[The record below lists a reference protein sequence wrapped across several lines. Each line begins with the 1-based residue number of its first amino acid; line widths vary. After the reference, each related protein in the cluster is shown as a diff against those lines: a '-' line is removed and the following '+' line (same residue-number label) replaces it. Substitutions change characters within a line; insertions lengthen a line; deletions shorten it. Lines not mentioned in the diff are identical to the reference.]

1 MTRRVALI
9 AEMIRRL
16 AGVETPEREA
26 RHLLKA
32 MLGLSDIEFIARP
45 DAPVSPQHT
54 AQALDLASRRAN
66 GEPLARLIG
75 RREFWSLDFAL
86 APDTLVPRPE
96 TETLVE
102 AALAVFPD
110 RGAALRVLDLGTGTG
125 ALLAA
130 FLSERPNALGIGVDL
145 SDGAARQAHA
155 NLAALGLANRS
166 AIIVG
171 NWAEAIKGGFDLVLS
186 NPPYISR
193 AEIVALDTEV
203 RVHDPLLALDG
214 GGDGL
219 DAYRA
224 IARVLP
230 RLLREG
236 GRAILELGIGQEAE
250 VAHLLEH
257 VGLPPDGPARRD
269 LGGIPRAIV
278 TIAAPVCVPCGKKGL
293 GTPDRTD

>member
-1 MTRRVALI
+1 VTSRSELA
-9 AEMIRRL
+9 AELARRL
-16 AGVETPEREA
+16 ASIEAPEREA

-32 MLGLSDIEFIARP
+32 VLGLSDIDLITSP
-45 DAPVSPQHT
+45 DALVPSQQA
-54 AQALDLASRRAN
+54 AQALELATRRAN
-66 GEPLARLIG
+66 GEPLARLVG
-75 RREFWSLDFAL
+75 RREFWSLEFAL
-86 APDTLVPRPE
+86 APETLVPRPE

-102 AALAVFPD
+102 AALAAFPD
-110 RGAALRVLDLGTGTG
+110 RDAALRVLDLGTGTG

-130 FLSERPNALGIGVDL
+130 LLSERPNAFGIGVDL
-145 SDGAARQAHA
+145 SAGAARQARA
-155 NLAALGLANRS
+155 NLAALGVANRS
-166 AIIVG
+166 AVIVG
-171 NWAEAIKGGFDLVLS
+171 YWAEALKGDFDLVLS

-193 AEIVALDTEV
+193 DDIAALDTEV

-214 GGDGL
+214 GNDGL

-236 GRAILELGIGQEAE
+236 GRAILELGIGQEPD
-250 VAHLLEH
+250 VARLLEQAG
-257 VGLPPDGPARRD
+257 VPPDGPARRD
-269 LGGIPRAIV
+269 LGGIARAIV

>member
-1 MTRRVALI
+1 MT
-9 AEMIRRL
+9 RRL
-16 AGVETPEREA
+16 AGVEAPEREA

-32 MLGLSDIEFIARP
+32 VLGLSDLDLITGP
-45 DAPVSPQHT
+45 DAPVSPPQV
-54 AQALDLASRRAN
+54 ARALELAARRAD
-66 GEPLARLIG
+66 GEPVARLVG
-75 RREFWSLDFAL
+75 RREFWSLEFVL

-102 AALAVFPD
+102 AALAAFPD
-110 RGAALRVLDLGTGTG
+110 RDAALRVLDLGTGTG

-193 AEIVALDTEV
+193 DDIAALDPEV

-214 GGDGL
+214 GNDGF

-236 GRAILELGIGQEAE
+236 GRAILELGIGQEPD
-250 VAHLLEH
+250 VARLLEQA
-257 VGLPPDGPARRD
+257 GLPLDGPARRD
-269 LGGIPRAIV
+269 LGGIARAIV

>member
-1 MTRRVALI
+1 VTSRAAL
-9 AEMIRRL
+9 AADLVHRL
-16 AGVETPEREA
+16 VGVEAPEREA

-32 MLGLSDIEFIARP
+32 VLRLSDIDLITGP
-45 DAPVSPQHT
+45 DVPVPQQ
-54 AQALDLASRRAN
+54 QAAHALELAARRAD
-66 GEPLARLIG
+66 GEPLARLVG
-75 RREFWSLDFAL
+75 RREFWSLEFGL
-86 APDTLVPRPE
+86 APETLVPRPE

-110 RGAALRVLDLGTGTG
+110 RDAALRVLDLGTGTG

-130 FLSERPNALGIGVDL
+130 LLSERPNAFGIGVDL
-145 SDGAARQAHA
+145 SAGAARQARA

-166 AIIVG
+166 AVIVG
-171 NWAEAIKGGFDLVLS
+171 YWAEAIKGGFDLVLS

-193 AEIVALDTEV
+193 GDIAALDTEV

-214 GGDGL
+214 GNDGF

-230 RLLREG
+230 HLLREG
-236 GRAILELGIGQEAE
+236 GRAILELGIGQEPD
-250 VAHLLEH
+250 VARLLEQAG
-257 VGLPPDGPARRD
+257 VPPDGPARCD
-269 LGGIPRAIV
+269 LGGIARAIV
-278 TIAAPVCVPCGKKGL
+278 TIAAPVCMPCGKKGL